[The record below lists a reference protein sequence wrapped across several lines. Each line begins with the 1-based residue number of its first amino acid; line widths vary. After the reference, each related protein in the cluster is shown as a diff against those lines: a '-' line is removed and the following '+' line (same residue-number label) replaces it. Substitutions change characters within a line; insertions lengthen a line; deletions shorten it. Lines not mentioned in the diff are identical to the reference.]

1 MVYPVWLKE
10 NSFFVIIFL
19 KQEND
24 SYICLNIIKYN
35 DGRY

>member
-19 KQEND
+19 KFVND
-24 SYICLNIIKYN
+24 SYICLNIIKNN